1 MAEYQPFL
9 SNFVELGHVLVY
21 LTDVVPPLLTTQVTY
36 EPANLYLHRVFGRVE
51 LARVLFLPFQA
62 GLTELQPTPLLVY
75 V

>member
-9 SNFVELGHVLVY
+9 SYFVELRHVLVY

-62 GLTELQPTPLLVY
+62 GFTELQPTPLLVY